1 MRMRDLEKYIDT
13 FKNDINTITTIL
25 ETKEFSIITWQ
36 PDMECIESKFY
47 LYDNE
52 LYLCT
57 GNVTSSTF
65 PTNNMKQMSGSTES
79 LIREILNTYFYN
91 KGTRWI
97 RCEASDSNAHTVVAD
112 DEISFDENTQAKISE
127 VQVDIEDI
135 SLGETVKQEEI
146 DIELYV
152 KKEDVY
158 TKNEIDVIVNDL
170 KSLMHTH
177 ETWDSITK
185 EYIQNRFGL
194 VDTTDDKISS
204 LINDKTIS
212 LVTTWSSYKID
223 KVISTFK
230 SILNNYASGG
240 MSKVVVDTIPSPVDT
255 NVIYFLKKVNED
267 SSIVYKVMVFTDA
280 SDTEEQGIV
289 LNETNLTINGDDV
302 ATTNWVIN
310 KLETSLN
317 AYAKKVDL
325 SKIAFSGSI
334 KDLKDIPG
342 GLMTLKE
349 TTLANYNSMTDEE
362 KTSKINGLT
371 VLWYVPIE

>member
-13 FKNDINTITTIL
+13 FKNDISTITTVL
-25 ETKEFSIITWQ
+25 ESKEFSIITWQ
-36 PDMECIESKFY
+36 PDMECVESKFY

-65 PTNNMKQMSGSTES
+65 PANNMKQMSGSTES
-79 LIREILNTYFYN
+79 LIREILNSYFYS

-97 RCEASDSNAHTVVAD
+97 RCEASDSNAHTVVVD
-112 DEISFDENTQAKISE
+112 DESSFDENTQAKISE

-255 NVIYFLKKVNED
+255 NVIYFLKKVND
-267 SSIVYKVMVFTDA
+267 DLSITYKVMVFTNTT
-280 SDTEEQGIV
+280 DTEEQGIV

-302 ATTNWVIN
+302 ATTDWVIN
-310 KLETSLN
+310 KLETSLD

-325 SKIAFSGSI
+325 SDIAFSGSI
-334 KDLKDIPG
+334 KDLKDIPD

-349 TTLANYNSMTDEE
+349 TTLNDYNAMSDAE
-362 KTSKINGLT
+362 KTAKINGLT